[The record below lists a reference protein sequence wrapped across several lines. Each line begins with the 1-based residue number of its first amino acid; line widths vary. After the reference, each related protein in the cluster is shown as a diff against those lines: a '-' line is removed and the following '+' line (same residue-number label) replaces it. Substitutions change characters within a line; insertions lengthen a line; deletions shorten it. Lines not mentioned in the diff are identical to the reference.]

1 MKDYIKRIKVFG
13 HSIYIVSK
21 GGGNENYYEEI
32 SKFIDERK
40 DYYDKKF
47 ELFSDIIIS
56 FEKEIDIK
64 DILDYITNNFCN
76 TDENY
81 NFTCYIMSDSKNDD
95 LYFYDS
101 FNTLNSLL
109 KISKN
114 KIFKPSESVEEM
126 IYNFKTDIIG
136 YYNNFNITNDDLKE
150 DITKGMCIYTDEYIN
165 DYRDLELDN
174 KYKKINNIYIYRYN
188 GYENEYEKE
197 YEYYYN
203 KILKIPQDLNIK
215 HRHFSIVYYL
225 NKDNVREV
233 IYELKSILLEKELY
247 GYDKFSNKIDY
258 EVNIANEISIIC
270 DKENIISNLSNID
283 KDILSKLEINFYKSF
298 KNFIPNAI

>member
-1 MKDYIKRIKVFG
+1 MKDYIKKIKVFG

-21 GGGNENYYEEI
+21 GGNENYYEEI

-64 DILDYITNNFCN
+64 DILDYITNNFYN

-81 NFTCYIMSDSKNDD
+81 NFTCYIMSDNKNDD

-101 FNTLNSLL
+101 FNILNSLL

-114 KIFKPSESVEEM
+114 KIFKPSESVEEL

-136 YYNNFNITNDDLKE
+136 YYNNFITEDDLKE
-150 DITKGMCIYTDEYIN
+150 DITKGMCIYTDKYIN

-197 YEYYYN
+197 YEYYCN

-215 HRHFSIVYYL
+215 HRRFTIVYYL

-258 EVNIANEISIIC
+258 EVNITNEISIIC
-270 DKENIISNLSNID
+270 DEENVISNLSNID
-283 KDILSKLEINFYKSF
+283 KDILSKLYVNFYKSF
-298 KNFIPNAI
+298 KNFIPNAIF